1 MKKVNEDPFHS
12 GSEHMMFEHYNC
24 DRCVKS
30 SEPKADGTYTNAT
43 SDNMPKCSIQRDIFV
58 RMICNEPIKRKTIDI
73 CKDFTLNGV
82 LCPYLQTQRKR
93 YDRKNRKDS
102 NQLSLFES

>member
-24 DRCVKS
+24 ERCVKS

-43 SDNMPKCSIQRDIFV
+43 SDNMPKCSIQRDIVV
-58 RMICNEPIKRKTIDI
+58 RKFCNAEIKKKTIDI
-73 CKDFTLNGV
+73 CNDFTLNGV

-93 YDRKNRKDS
+93 YDKKTKKDN
-102 NQLSLFES
+102 NQLSLFE